1 MELPPGLSEMERVAE
16 LCFRSRDGTAALE
29 TWLAGGADPDERDS
43 LGNTMFS
50 GIVLSSPYR
59 EQVERVRIL
68 IKYGASVDLECSA
81 PPSWSPLHL
90 CAMQQN
96 HACMALLL
104 DAGADIDK
112 YGPNGCTPLMAAA
125 GRTNSDG
132 SVRDI
137 SGVRLLVSRGAKL
150 DLRQRLPE
158 GHPLH
163 ATHRQTAEEMC
174 GSTWEIQTFP
184 MRGACHAFL
193 RDVRLAGG
201 YRRYVNAPRKTII
214 VLRQLVL
221 RGRATPP
228 HALVK
233 LFADSTPK
241 EIVWRVLKFWRS
253 DREPLLPPVEHSGY
267 PPSGHHEQSDIYEEV
282 DGVVDLYGEYM

>member
-1 MELPPGLSEMERVAE
+1 MELPPGLSERERVAE
-16 LCFRSRDGTAALE
+16 QCFRRRDGTAALE
-29 TWLAGGADPDERDS
+29 AWLAGGADPDERDS
-43 LGNTMFS
+43 IGHTMFS

-68 IKYGASVDLECSA
+68 IKYGASVDLECSPA
-81 PPSWSPLHL
+81 YFSPLHL

-104 DAGADIDK
+104 DAGADINK
-112 YGPNGCTPLMAAA
+112 YAPNGWTPLMAAA
-125 GRTNSDG
+125 ARLTNDG
-132 SVRDI
+132 GFSNI
-137 SGVRLLVSRGAKL
+137 SGVHLLVSRGAKL
-150 DLRQRLPE
+150 DLRQRFPE
-158 GHPLH
+158 GHPAH
-163 ATHRQTAEEMC
+163 GTHRQTAEEMC

-221 RGRATPP
+221 HGRATPP

-253 DREPLLPPVEHSGY
+253 DREPLLPPVEQSGY
-267 PPSGHHEQSDIYEEV
+267 PSSGHHDLSDIY
-282 DGVVDLYGEYM
+282 GE

>member
-1 MELPPGLSEMERVAE
+1 MERVAE

-29 TWLAGGADPDERDS
+29 AWLAGGADPDERDS
-43 LGNTMFS
+43 YGNTMFS

-68 IKYGASVDLECSA
+68 IKHGASVDLECNHTYF
-81 PPSWSPLHL
+81 SPLHL

-104 DAGADIDK
+104 DAGADINK
-112 YGPNGCTPLMAAA
+112 YAPNGWTPLMAAA
-125 GRTNSDG
+125 TRLNSDG
-132 SVRDI
+132 GFGNI
-137 SGVRLLVSRGAKL
+137 NGVRLLVSRGAKL

-163 ATHRQTAEEMC
+163 ASHRQTAEEMC
-174 GSTWEIQTFP
+174 AFTWEIQQFP
-184 MRGACHAFL
+184 MRAACHAFL

-267 PPSGHHEQSDIYEEV
+267 PPSGHHSPPIYDGESDDEFDY
-282 DGVVDLYGEYM
+282 

>member
-1 MELPPGLSEMERVAE
+1 MERVAE

-29 TWLAGGADPDERDS
+29 AWLAGGANPDERDS

-112 YGPNGCTPLMAAA
+112 VAPNGTTPLMAAA
-125 GRTNSDG
+125 T
-132 SVRDI
+132 
-137 SGVRLLVSRGAKL
+137 RL
-150 DLRQRLPE
+150 
-158 GHPLH
+158 
-163 ATHRQTAEEMC
+163 
-174 GSTWEIQTFP
+174 
-184 MRGACHAFL
+184 
-193 RDVRLAGG
+193 
-201 YRRYVNAPRKTII
+201 KTII

-267 PPSGHHEQSDIYEEV
+267 PPSGHHDLSDIY
-282 DGVVDLYGEYM
+282 

>member
-29 TWLAGGADPDERDS
+29 AWLAGGADPDERDS

-68 IKYGASVDLECSA
+68 IKYGASVDLECQ
-81 PPSWSPLHL
+81 PVYFSPLHL

-104 DAGADIDK
+104 DAGADINK
-112 YGPNGCTPLMAAA
+112 YAPNGWTPLMAAA
-125 GRTNSDG
+125 TRLNSDG
-132 SVRDI
+132 GFGNI
-137 SGVRLLVSRGAKL
+137 NGVRLLVSRGAKL

-174 GSTWEIQTFP
+174 AFTWEIQAFP
-184 MRGACHAFL
+184 MRAACHAFL

-233 LFADSTPK
+233 LFADSTPR

-267 PPSGHHEQSDIYEEV
+267 PPSGHHAPDPDISEDY
-282 DGVVDLYGEYM
+282 Y

>member
-1 MELPPGLSEMERVAE
+1 MELPPGLSERERVAE
-16 LCFRSRDGTAALE
+16 QCFRSRDGTAALE
-29 TWLAGGADPDERDS
+29 AWLAGGADPDERDS
-43 LGNTMFS
+43 LGHTMFS

-68 IKYGASVDLECSA
+68 IKYGASVNLECQ
-81 PPSWSPLHL
+81 PVYFSPLHL

-104 DAGADIDK
+104 DAGADINK
-112 YGPNGCTPLMAAA
+112 YAPNGWTPLMAAA
-125 GRTNSDG
+125 ARLTNDG
-132 SVRDI
+132 GFGNI
-137 SGVRLLVSRGAKL
+137 NGVRLLVSRGAKL

-163 ATHRQTAEEMC
+163 ASHRQTAEEMC
-174 GSTWEIQTFP
+174 AFTWEIQQFP
-184 MRGACHAFL
+184 MRAACHAFL

-228 HALVK
+228 YALVK
-233 LFADSTPK
+233 LFADSTPR

-267 PPSGHHEQSDIYEEV
+267 PPSGHHAPDPDISEDY
-282 DGVVDLYGEYM
+282 Y

>member
-1 MELPPGLSEMERVAE
+1 MERVAE

-29 TWLAGGADPDERDS
+29 EWLAGGADPDERDS

-112 YGPNGCTPLMAAA
+112 YGPNGCTPLMLAA

-150 DLRQRLPE
+150 DLRQRFPE
-158 GHPLH
+158 GHPAH
-163 ATHRQTAEEMC
+163 GTHRQTAEEMC
-174 GSTWEIQTFP
+174 ASTWEIQTFP
-184 MRGACHAFL
+184 MRAVCHAFL

-253 DREPLLPPVEHSGY
+253 DREPLLPPVEQSGY

-282 DGVVDLYGEYM
+282 DGIVDLYGEYL

>member
-1 MELPPGLSEMERVAE
+1 MERVAE

-29 TWLAGGADPDERDS
+29 AWLAGGADPDERDS

-68 IKYGASVDLECSA
+68 IKYGASVDLECNHNYF
-81 PPSWSPLHL
+81 SPLHM

-104 DAGADIDK
+104 DAGADINK
-112 YGPNGCTPLMAAA
+112 YAPNGWTPLMAAA
-125 GRTNSDG
+125 TRLNSDG
-132 SVRDI
+132 GFGNI
-137 SGVRLLVSRGAKL
+137 NGVRPLVSRGAKL
-150 DLRQRLPE
+150 DLCQRLPE

-174 GSTWEIQTFP
+174 AFTWEIQAFP
-184 MRGACHAFL
+184 MRAACHAFL

-233 LFADSTPK
+233 LFADSTPR

-267 PPSGHHEQSDIYEEV
+267 PPSGHHAPDPDISEDY
-282 DGVVDLYGEYM
+282 Y

>member
-81 PPSWSPLHL
+81 PPSFSPLHL

-104 DAGADIDK
+104 DAGADINK
-112 YGPNGCTPLMAAA
+112 YAPNGWTPLMAAA
-125 GRTNSDG
+125 ARLTNDG
-132 SVRDI
+132 GFSNI

-174 GSTWEIQTFP
+174 AFTWEIQSYP
-184 MRGACHAFL
+184 MRAACHAFL

-214 VLRQLVL
+214 VLRQLAL

-267 PPSGHHEQSDIYEEV
+267 PPSGHHSPPIYDGESDDEFDY
-282 DGVVDLYGEYM
+282 

>member
-29 TWLAGGADPDERDS
+29 AWLAGGADPDERDS

-150 DLRQRLPE
+150 DLRQHIPV

-163 ATHRQTAEEMC
+163 GNSRTAEEMC
-174 GSTWEIQTFP
+174 SSTWQIQSYP
-184 MRGACHAFL
+184 MKAACHAFL

>member
-1 MELPPGLSEMERVAE
+1 MERVAE

-68 IKYGASVDLECSA
+68 IKYGASVDLECGA
-81 PPSWSPLHL
+81 PPSFSPLHL

-104 DAGADIDK
+104 DAGADINK
-112 YGPNGCTPLMAAA
+112 YAPNGWTPLMAAA
-125 GRTNSDG
+125 ARLTNDG
-132 SVRDI
+132 GFGNI
-137 SGVRLLVSRGAKL
+137 NGVRLLVSRGAKL

-163 ATHRQTAEEMC
+163 ATLRQTAEEMC
-174 GSTWEIQTFP
+174 AFTWEIQSYP
-184 MRGACHAFL
+184 MRAACHAFL

-228 HALVK
+228 RALVK
-233 LFADSTPK
+233 LFADSTPR

-282 DGVVDLYGEYM
+282 DGVVDLYGEYL

>member
-1 MELPPGLSEMERVAE
+1 MERVAE

-29 TWLAGGADPDERDS
+29 EWLAGGADPDERDS

-50 GIVLSSPYR
+50 SIVLSSPYR

-68 IKYGASVDLECSA
+68 IKYGASVDLECQ
-81 PPSWSPLHL
+81 PVYFSPLHL

-104 DAGADIDK
+104 DAGADINK
-112 YGPNGCTPLMAAA
+112 YAPNGWTPLMAAA
-125 GRTNSDG
+125 TRLNSDG
-132 SVRDI
+132 GFGNI
-137 SGVRLLVSRGAKL
+137 NGVRLLVSRGAKL

-174 GSTWEIQTFP
+174 AFTWEIQAFP
-184 MRGACHAFL
+184 MRAACHAFL

-253 DREPLLPPVEHSGY
+253 DREPLLPPVEQSGY
-267 PPSGHHEQSDIYEEV
+267 PPSGHHDLSDIY
-282 DGVVDLYGEYM
+282 GE